1 MLAHHCSNGKQLT
14 LDMKNSY
21 GMIVIN
27 RIKKMDALSQM
38 NILAVHQIDKIK
50 IAKLV
55 STKFQI
61 KSSSMHNMLINTFK
75 N

>member
-1 MLAHHCSNGKQLT
+1 MLAHHWYYGEQMT

-21 GMIVIN
+21 GINMMN
-27 RIKKMDALSQM
+27 RIKKMDALSHM
-38 NILAVHQIDKIK
+38 NILAVHQIAKIK

-61 KSSSMHNMLINTFK
+61 KSSSMHNMLINTF
-75 N
+75 